1 MPKLYKCK
9 KCGVEHSPPTGKHCQ
24 QQLQG
29 ETAEQS
35 QPANAET
42 TLQQSVDKMLAG
54 MLELTTKVT
63 DMHERLSMVE
73 NRDNGDKQPMVP
85 ATQPEPFVSASIP
98 GPAAASPDTLRANV
112 ELMAQAAAR
121 IAQFG
126 TDHDDDDDGS
136 SGRTKS
142 KGKKSG
148 SLLTAADRVEKQ
160 IDWPHLHV
168 QRMTG
173 GNRRNLTYPE
183 LRTDEFVFGYLAMLK
198 SPKCEM
204 DKDTMIDILSIIMQD
219 SMDYTWPTA
228 RGFYQSLGLAVE
240 KAELD
245 WADSDTI
252 RDMRMIYSRTV
263 FQEKHEPKD
272 RKEGAPRQLRA
283 APPGMKCCP
292 AFQKKACEQT
302 KDHPPFTH
310 ACSYC
315 HRVCSALCR
324 HGEEEC
330 MRKMSDDSKNG
341 RKREV

>member
-121 IAQFG
+121 IANSAQITTMTT
-126 TDHDDDDDGS
+126 TDRRGEQNQKVRSPVHFLQRQTGS
-136 SGRTKS
+136 RNKS
-142 KGKKSG
+142 IGPTYMYKG
-148 SLLTAADRVEKQ
+148 
-160 IDWPHLHV
+160 
-168 QRMTG
+168 
-173 GNRRNLTYPE
+173 
-183 LRTDEFVFGYLAMLK
+183 
-198 SPKCEM
+198 
-204 DKDTMIDILSIIMQD
+204 
-219 SMDYTWPTA
+219 
-228 RGFYQSLGLAVE
+228 
-240 KAELD
+240 
-245 WADSDTI
+245 
-252 RDMRMIYSRTV
+252 
-263 FQEKHEPKD
+263 
-272 RKEGAPRQLRA
+272 
-283 APPGMKCCP
+283 
-292 AFQKKACEQT
+292 
-302 KDHPPFTH
+302 
-310 ACSYC
+310 
-315 HRVCSALCR
+315 
-324 HGEEEC
+324 
-330 MRKMSDDSKNG
+330 
-341 RKREV
+341 